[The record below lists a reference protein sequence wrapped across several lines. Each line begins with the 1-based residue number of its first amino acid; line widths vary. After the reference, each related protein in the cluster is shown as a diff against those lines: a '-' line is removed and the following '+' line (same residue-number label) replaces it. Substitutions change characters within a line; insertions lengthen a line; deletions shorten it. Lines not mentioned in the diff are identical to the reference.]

1 MVSCSVAVVVHDAVV
16 AADIFAVV
24 VDVVADIA
32 AEISAFAELDH
43 VVEVGV
49 LVQCTVLSAAVLLS
63 SRHWLLLG
71 SVAVSYVVLLGLKLQ
86 VVRQRMQLQ
95 QR

>member
-24 VDVVADIA
+24 VDV
-32 AEISAFAELDH
+32 DH

-71 SVAVSYVVLLGLKLQ
+71 SVAVSYMVLLGLKLQ
-86 VVRQRMQLQ
+86 VVRQRV
-95 QR
+95 